1 VTTAPGPVVRR
12 ITAIALLA
20 LGVACT
26 NPPASGA
33 LTQAPTRAPG
43 NSTVDCPDIDLR
55 SPSGERIDL
64 TGTWETEREGT
75 RAGIYFL
82 HQVGDCLWFAGGLP
96 SSSETPDS
104 EPPLGWQTVVFQGRV
119 GSDFVVTGRWID
131 VRYEGIGGIGSG
143 GNITLRIEFGEQPG
157 ELRLVYVGGSGQ
169 PFVEP
174 GYREEQ
180 SWIKISD
187 AGAYPPSSPAP

>member
-1 VTTAPGPVVRR
+1 MSR
-12 ITAIALLA
+12 ITSIALLA

-26 NPPASGA
+26 GSATSGA
-33 LTQAPTRAPG
+33 PTQAPTASPG
-43 NSTVDCPDIDLR
+43 IASIDCPNIDLR

-64 TGTWETEREGT
+64 TGTWVTEREGT

-96 SSSETPDS
+96 WPSDLPEDET
-104 EPPLGWQTVVFQGRV
+104 LGLQTVVFQGRV
-119 GSDFVVTGRWID
+119 GSDFVITGRWID
-131 VRYEGIGGIGSG
+131 VRYVGVGGLGSG
-143 GNITLRIEFGEQPG
+143 GNITMRIEFGEQPG
-157 ELRLVYVGGSGQ
+157 ELRLVYLDGGGQ

-174 GYREEQ
+174 GVREEQ

-187 AGAYPPSSPAP
+187 GGAYPPSSPTP